1 MVRFPEQ
8 DPKEPPII
16 PETSLQQKW
25 RADHTRELTARRT
38 WKSTQMALE
47 ATCSRFKT
55 FLIREFGNDYVSALM
70 EEYGDVDISKEND
83 SRYVSAIK
91 TLQGPNGMPEIMPP
105 TPPADDALD
114 SDVEAFNTAMEAYNA
129 EVEVRKTYLGMPVP
143 DAQTATRIL
152 ILIRNLRQ
160 YKDVAKKARDDAMS
174 YATKSMM
181 NGEVPPAPMLRAIS
195 KNARIWKS
203 GEGIVDRKIDWNKYG
218 ISNDDPRRWKPANAA
233 FQPIYTMWYEPEL
246 RATISTEYGAWVKNR
261 DAVKAGQAPIGP
273 FTTWR
278 SVFLLFC
285 ERVYGL
291 KYDRL
296 GLYVSPS
303 PNSKVYI
310 GQILLFAA
318 KSYSRNADPLH
329 YWSTQSK
336 YRLNATDYGAKGVVV
351 ELCLVEAKIGAPT
364 GASMVVAIYPPGTTR
379 GQAIA
384 NTRPYYPHVMDVETG
399 NNPQLDTMVAT
410 ATTPTHIKNAS
421 AEFMKQPQSSRDG
434 YRYVAVTRTILAF
447 PGNILYKKAEMKG
460 ITSVSQFALAFR
472 KDSPMRGVP
481 DLMQH
486 LLGWGKT
493 TLPFNEAEGHWK
505 WSDYITNDTMK
516 QMVLGVPNKHPD
528 ARMITT
534 LDIVLVPSYF
544 EDGIKAIEQ
553 EMKQSAEAVEK
564 ADWDSASEAF
574 NNQIKLKEW
583 NNTSAALV
591 ALTSGHWAAEKNW
604 LRSKTSLHGG
614 YHTNEM
620 FGAMGIPLR
629 VTLGNVSAKLKAHNL
644 FDLSGLKT
652 VYSGAVNDKDDI
664 VRIITNFQESFPGV
678 AELVMP
684 DTKDISNMAPSS
696 RPFHTNVTSLSVAPC
711 VNIPSIAKGEFGSY
725 IVRRIPIRT
734 NGISGKQYTF
744 GGFTLNTAMLEFAT
758 NDFSMEMPETSI
770 GGASLPLVVG
780 GLAVAGLLTYA
791 GYGGISS
798 RNDSTKS

>member
-8 DPKEPPII
+8 DPKEPPNI

-174 YATKSMM
+174 YATKSIM

-218 ISNDDPRRWKPANAA
+218 ISNDDPRQWKPANAA

-246 RATISTEYGAWVKNR
+246 RATISLEYAAWVKNR
-261 DAVKAGQAPIGP
+261 DAIKAGQSTIGP

-291 KYDRL
+291 KYDSL

-336 YRLNATDYGAKGVVV
+336 YRLNATDYGKKGVVV

-364 GASMVVAIYPPGTTR
+364 GASMVVALYPPGTTK

-384 NTRPYYPHVMDVETG
+384 NTRAYYPHVMDVETG

-434 YRYVAVTRTILAF
+434 YRYVAVTRTVLAF
-447 PGNILYKKAEMKG
+447 PGSVLYEKAKMSG
-460 ITSVSQFALAFR
+460 PTSVSQFAFVFR
-472 KDSPMRGVP
+472 KDSQMRGVP

-486 LLGWGKT
+486 LLGWGNST
-493 TLPFNEAEGHWK
+493 AGFDSIEGPWK
-505 WSDYITNDTMK
+505 WSNYITNDTMK

-534 LDIVLVPSYF
+534 LDIVLVPAQF
-544 EDGIKAIEQ
+544 EDGIMALEQ
-553 EMKQSAEAVEK
+553 EMKKHAEAVAK
-564 ADWDSASEAF
+564 SNGDRVTHTA
-574 NNQIKLKEW
+574 NW
-583 NNTSAALV
+583 NVTSAALI
-591 ALTSGHWAAEKNW
+591 ALTSGHWAAEKKW
-604 LRSKTSLHGG
+604 LRSSTSLHGG
-614 YHTNEM
+614 YHTNAI

-629 VTLGNVSAKLKAHNL
+629 VPLGSVTAKLRNYNL
-644 FDLSGLKT
+644 YDLSGLKT
-652 VYSGAVNDKDDI
+652 VYSGAVNDRDDI
-664 VRIITNFQESFPGV
+664 VRIITNFQDSFPGV

-684 DTKDISNMAPSS
+684 DTEDISNMAPLS

-711 VNIPSIAKGEFGSY
+711 VNIPSVAKGEFGSY

-791 GYGGISS
+791 GYGGITS

>member
-1 MVRFPEQ
+1 
-8 DPKEPPII
+8 
-16 PETSLQQKW
+16 
-25 RADHTRELTARRT
+25 
-38 WKSTQMALE
+38 MALE

-55 FLIREFGNDYVSALM
+55 FLIREFGNDYVSTLM
-70 EEYGDVDISKEND
+70 EEYGDVDISKVND

-105 TPPADDALD
+105 TPPSDDALD
-114 SDVEAFNTAMEAYNA
+114 SEVEAFNTAMKTYND

-152 ILIRNLRQ
+152 ILIRSLRE
-160 YKDVAKKARDDAMS
+160 YKDIAEKANDDAMS
-174 YATKSMM
+174 YATQSIM

-218 ISNDDPRRWKPANAA
+218 ISNDDPRQWKPTNAA

-246 RATISTEYGAWVKNR
+246 RATISLEYAAWVKNR

-273 FTTWR
+273 YQSWR

-291 KYDRL
+291 KYDSL

-310 GQILLFAA
+310 GQMLLFAA

-364 GASMVVAIYPPGTTR
+364 GASMVVATYPPGTTR

-399 NNPQLDTMVAT
+399 NNPQLDALVAT

-421 AEFMKQPQSSRDG
+421 VEFMKQPQSSRDG
-434 YRYVAVTRTILAF
+434 YRYVAVTRTVLAF
-447 PGNILYKKAEMKG
+447 PGSVLYEKAKISG
-460 ITSVSQFALAFR
+460 PTSVSQFALAFR
-472 KDSPMRGVP
+472 KDSQLRGRP
-481 DLMQH
+481 DFMQF
-486 LLGWGKT
+486 LLGWGKST
-493 TLPFNEAEGHWK
+493 AGFGSVDGPWK
-505 WSDYITNDTMK
+505 WSNYIKNDTMK

-534 LDIVLVPSYF
+534 LDIVLVPSHF
-544 EDGIKAIEQ
+544 EDGIMAIEQ
-553 EMKQSAEAVEK
+553 EMKQSAEAVERGDGK
-564 ADWDSASEAF
+564 GNVDIKNWNVTSGAF
-574 NNQIKLKEW
+574 
-583 NNTSAALV
+583 V

-604 LRSKTSLHGG
+604 LRTSTSLHGG

-629 VTLGNVSAKLKAHNL
+629 VSLGPITAKLRDYNL
-644 FDLSGLKT
+644 YDLSGLKT
-652 VYSGAVNDKDDI
+652 VYSGAVNDKDDV
-664 VRIITNFQESFPGV
+664 VRIVTNFQESFPGV
-678 AELVMP
+678 SELVMP
-684 DTKDISNMAPSS
+684 DTQNISDMAPAS
-696 RPFHTNVTSLSVAPC
+696 RPFHANVTSLSVAPC
-711 VNIPSIAKGEFGSY
+711 VNIPSVAQGEHGSY

-734 NGISGKQYTF
+734 SGISGKQYTF
-744 GGFTLNTAMLEFAT
+744 GGFTLNTAMLEFST
-758 NDFSMEMPETSI
+758 NDFAMEMPQTSF

-791 GYGGISS
+791 GYGGITS